1 MKSLSL
7 ELPSF
12 LCSILFSAM
21 VIFNII
27 ICFGDGKVLVVSRA
41 AFMEEDI
48 GVDPRREEQTTELSI
63 FSM

>member
-1 MKSLSL
+1 
-7 ELPSF
+7 
-12 LCSILFSAM
+12 M

-27 ICFGDGKVLVVSRA
+27 ICVGDGKVLDLSRV